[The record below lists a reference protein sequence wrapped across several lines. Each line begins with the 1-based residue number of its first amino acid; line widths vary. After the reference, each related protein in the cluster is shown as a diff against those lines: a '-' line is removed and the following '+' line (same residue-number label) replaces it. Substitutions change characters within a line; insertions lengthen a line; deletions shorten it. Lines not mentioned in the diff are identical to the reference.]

1 MLIYVRLNEI
11 WINKKSIYDIKLRFL
26 VVNFIIFEMEQQQQQ
41 LIYINEISDKESVY

>member
-1 MLIYVRLNEI
+1 MDK
-11 WINKKSIYDIKLRFL
+11 KKSIYDIKFL

>member
-1 MLIYVRLNEI
+1 MDKQ
-11 WINKKSIYDIKLRFL
+11 KKVSYDIKLRFL

>member
-1 MLIYVRLNEI
+1 MLIYARLNEI
-11 WINKKSIYDIKLRFL
+11 WIKKKSIYDIKFL

>member
-1 MLIYVRLNEI
+1 MDK
-11 WINKKSIYDIKLRFL
+11 KKSIYDIKLRFL